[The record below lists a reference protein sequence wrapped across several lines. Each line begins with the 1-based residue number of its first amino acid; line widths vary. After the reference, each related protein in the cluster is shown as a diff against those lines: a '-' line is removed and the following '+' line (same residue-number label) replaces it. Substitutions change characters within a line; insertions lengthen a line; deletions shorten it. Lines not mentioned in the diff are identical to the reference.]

1 MYRMQTA
8 RSSRN
13 KALLYVTASL
23 AALACSSAFAQA
35 NAPTNP
41 SVSDQ
46 QTETVVVTGYR
57 ASLEDST
64 VAKRNAVNFSD
75 SVFAEA
81 IGKFPDTN
89 IAEALNRIPGVTI
102 VRDVDDEGVNVQI
115 RGLGT
120 NFTKVLLNGANI
132 AVATTGATDA
142 QNNNR
147 EVDLNMFPTELFTK
161 LTVSK
166 SPTADQLEGGLAG
179 TVDMRSAR
187 PFDNPGAH
195 FSYNVQGTDYSLS
208 QGPGLRGSAI
218 ASDTEG
224 PFGILVGISAVQN
237 NVFTKGWE
245 DGNAGWVT
253 PTINNATLC
262 GNATGCDQSAA
273 TSIGGNSMSIPATVP
288 NNVTTGGLIPGE
300 TVNAAL
306 LEALNPGVTTTQL
319 ANLLLPRLGR
329 TMFEE
334 GHRNR
339 YNGIFSFEYRP
350 TAGLHF
356 YFDSIYG
363 REDNDLN
370 RSDLNWGVRAGA
382 GSQPMIPE
390 NVIIDPTS
398 LGALNGLG
406 GVIQSGTFANAQ
418 FLLEARPYVEKG
430 EFFSM
435 NPGMDWQ
442 LADTLHF
449 DLQGNWTRSRFLRDS
464 PTVFVVTCPSAG
476 NPTGVPG
483 CTAPVGGVV
492 ANVENL
498 PGMPFPS
505 ITSNINLDDPAN
517 FQWNNGRVN
526 LQDEKRLTYTDG
538 FRGEFTWGGDDIAL
552 KTGFA
557 FDDAFRNITAI
568 DASQIWQNAA
578 CGNNPNVYMP
588 PASYSGTGGTISN
601 SQPPCQG
608 LASATPNPV
617 PGGYPTW
624 PGLGTG
630 STTGAGP
637 LVWQGSG
644 IPQSS
649 LYKYLIPGPTGFI
662 TANYPAIEAASNYNA
677 IDKAAQG
684 VCGMP
689 HCTPT
694 YPFSTASNTGATS
707 GNFDEKTWG
716 LFGQLDGVVNL
727 DRDLKYNLGLRW
739 IETRQTVW
747 SPEQVTDPRNISQ
760 NTQNGGVY
768 PAYFDFVPQST
779 VYHAWLPSMNLVYEM
794 TDDFQLRA
802 SASRTITR
810 AFPGQMIGVVNFSD
824 LTAQNATLG
833 NPFLKP
839 YFSNNYEFGANYFT
853 GGEGYVG
860 IDIFKKYVTGFPV
873 TENVTEPFGYLAQ
886 FGITYDTLVTTQQ
899 QALQARWGCS
909 SQATCATAATILV
922 SEPENVS
929 GILSIDGVEFNWV
942 QPLDFLTDRYLG
954 LQGFGW
960 TANVTVLDTSSSGSA
975 PIHPGGVASLTYNV
989 TGYYENNGYMM
1000 RFQYNWVDKSYQT
1013 GSTNNQGVCLPNSSF
1028 STGTFNQCPQGAYIF
1043 NAARGELDMSASVK
1057 LSKFFQE
1064 LPSDP
1069 ELIFEIQNLNDAPLV
1084 TYNQFPNAVHSY
1096 YDPGRVFFFGMRGTF

>member
-8 RSSRN
+8 RLSRRMSLLSST
-13 KALLYVTASL
+13 ALVAGLSVIACEP
-23 AALACSSAFAQA
+23 ALA
-35 NAPTNP
+35 
-41 SVSDQ
+41 Q
-46 QTETVVVTGYR
+46 QNSNNIEVVTVTGYR
-57 ASLEDST
+57 GSLEEST
-64 VAKRNAVNFSD
+64 NYKRNATNFVD
-75 SVFAEA
+75 TVFAED

-89 IAEALNRIPGVTI
+89 VAESLNRIPGVTI
-102 VRDVDDEGVNVQI
+102 VRDIDDEGVNVQI

-120 NFTKVLLNGANI
+120 NFTKILLNGANI

-142 QNNNR
+142 VNNNR
-147 EVDLNMFPTELFTK
+147 EVDLNMFPTELFTQ

-179 TVDMRSAR
+179 TVNMRSAR

-195 FSYNVQGTDYSLS
+195 FSYNVEGTEYSLS
-208 QGPGLRGSAI
+208 QGPGVRGTAI

-224 PFGILVGISAVQN
+224 PFGVLVGVSAVQN

-288 NNVTTGGLIPGE
+288 TNVTTGGLVPGE

-306 LEALNPGVTTTQL
+306 LQALNPGVTTQQL

-339 YNGIFSFEYRP
+339 YNGVVSLEYRP

-356 YFDSIYG
+356 YFDGIYG
-363 REDNDLN
+363 REDNSLN
-370 RSDLNWGVRAGA
+370 RSDIDWGVRAGA

-390 NVIIDPTS
+390 NVVIDPTTLNA
-398 LGALNGLG
+398 LGGLG

-418 FLLEARPYVEKG
+418 FFLEARPYKEQG
-430 EFFSM
+430 EFYSF

-442 LADTLHF
+442 LTDTLHF
-449 DLQGNWTRSRFLRDS
+449 DLQANASRSRFLRDS
-464 PTVFVVTCPSAG
+464 PTFFVVTCPSAG
-476 NPTGVPG
+476 NPAGVPG
-483 CTAPVGGVV
+483 CTAPTGGVY
-492 ANVENL
+492 ATVENL
-498 PGMPFPS
+498 PGMPYPS
-505 ITSNINLDDPAN
+505 ITTNINLNDPDN

-526 LQDEKRLTYTDG
+526 LQDEKRYTYTDG
-538 FRGEFTWGGDDIAL
+538 FHGELTWGGDTIAL
-552 KTGFA
+552 KSGFA
-557 FDDAFRNITAI
+557 YDDAFRSIAAV
-568 DASQIWQNAA
+568 DASQIWQNGI

-588 PASYSGTGGTISN
+588 SASYSGVGGTISN

-608 LASATPNPV
+608 LSSATPNPV

-630 STTGAGP
+630 VTTGAAP
-637 LVWQGSG
+637 LVWQGSL
-644 IPQSS
+644 IPQSN
-649 LYKYLIPGPTGFI
+649 LKNYLVPGPTGFI
-662 TANYPAIEAASNYNA
+662 TVNYPAMEAASNYNA
-677 IDKAAQG
+677 IDKAAISA
-684 VCGMP
+684 VCGNP
-689 HCTPT
+689 HCVNT
-694 YPFSTASNTGATS
+694 YPFSTASNTSATS
-707 GNFDEKTWG
+707 GDFDEKTWG
-716 LFGQLDGVVNL
+716 LYEQLDGVVNL
-727 DRDLKYNLGLRW
+727 DRDLKYDFGIRW
-739 IETRQTVW
+739 VETRQTVW
-747 SPEQVTDPRNISQ
+747 SPEQFTNPLNISQ

-768 PAYFDFVPQST
+768 PAYFEFVPQST

-794 TDDFQLRA
+794 TDNFQLRA
-802 SASRTITR
+802 AASRTITR

-839 YFSNNYEFGANYFT
+839 YYSNNYEFGANYFT

-860 IDIFKKYVTGFPV
+860 IDVFKKYVTGFPI
-873 TENVTEPFGYLAQ
+873 TQNVTEPFGYLAQ

-899 QALQARWGCS
+899 QALQARWGCN
-909 SQATCATAATILV
+909 SQATCATAASIVV
-922 SEPENVS
+922 SEPKNVS

-942 QPLDFLTDRYLG
+942 QPLDFLTDKYLDFKG
-954 LQGFGW
+954 LGY

-989 TGYYENNGYMM
+989 TGYYEQNGYMM
-1000 RFQYNWVDKSYQT
+1000 RVQYNWVDKSYQT
-1013 GSTNNQGVCLPNSSF
+1013 GSSNNQGVCLPNTTAQASA
-1028 STGTFNQCPQGAYIF
+1028 CPQGAYIF

-1057 LSKFFQE
+1057 LSNFFYD

-1069 ELIFEIQNLNDAPLV
+1069 ELIFEVQNINDAPLV
-1084 TYNQFPNAVHSY
+1084 TYNQYPNAVHSY
-1096 YDPGRVFFFGMRGTF
+1096 YDPGRVFFLGVRGSF